1 MSENRTL
8 TQLEGRDWGEPDDDS
23 HLVTTC
29 HKLRHKPLTDF
40 STEDL
45 RIMIGQDISLEYLMP
60 IALKLLKHR
69 PIAAGDYFPGDLLCS
84 VLRASPEFFDSNPEY
99 RKEAESLLK
108 RALRLVR
115 DDKTVRKAL
124 LEAQEMFDRGA

>member
-8 TQLEGRDWGEPDDDS
+8 TQLENEDWGDPTYDS

-29 HKLRHKPLTDF
+29 HKLRHKPLSDF

-60 IALKLLKHR
+60 IALKLLKNK
-69 PIAAGDYFPGDLLCS
+69 PLAKGDYFPGDLLCS
-84 VLRASPEFFDSNPEY
+84 VLRASSEYYDANPNH
-99 RKEAESLLK
+99 RSEAESLAK
-108 RALRLVR
+108 RALRIVK

-124 LEAQEMFDRGA
+124 LEAQEIFSRGV